1 MTHVVLTNGG
11 HLRVAAD
18 LVQLGPVAAQL
29 EIGGDVHTL
38 QPNQMQS
45 AQSDAGSL

>member
-1 MTHVVLTNGG
+1 MMSHGD

-18 LVQLGPVAAQL
+18 LLQLGPVAAQL

-38 QPNQMQS
+38 RSSHIQS
-45 AQSDAGSL
+45 ASSRQL